1 MNHPNSVL
9 KFSLGLNG
17 MSFDL
22 DNQPIHLEQG
32 LVFINSKS
40 ISNGVIDELAI
51 EKMIYF
57 IEEIIESQPLRNL
70 NINGIAVTADTT
82 MTQLSELF
90 FSAKKQISRIEL
102 ENGFNSFI
110 ERLSYYT
117 NQVDPNQL
125 YIFTYFVFIREMMHH
140 LRVEQIQII
149 YEMIS
154 QPDNSS

>member
-1 MNHPNSVL
+1 
-9 KFSLGLNG
+9 
-17 MSFDL
+17 DL

-149 YEMIS
+149 
-154 QPDNSS
+154 

>member
-1 MNHPNSVL
+1 MNHPNSIL
-9 KFSLGLNG
+9 KFSLGLSSL
-17 MSFDL
+17 SFDV
-22 DNQPIHLEQG
+22 DSQHIHVEQG
-32 LVFINSKS
+32 LGFINSKS
-40 ISNGVIDELAI
+40 ISNSVIDELAI

-70 NINGIAVTADTT
+70 NINGVAVTADTA
-82 MTQLSELF
+82 MAQLSKLF

-102 ENGFNSFI
+102 EHGFNDFI

-149 YEMIS
+149 
-154 QPDNSS
+154 

>member
-1 MNHPNSVL
+1 MNHPNSIL
-9 KFSLGLNG
+9 KFSLDLNSL
-17 MSFDL
+17 SFDV
-22 DNQPIHLEQG
+22 DSQHIHLEQG
-32 LVFINSKS
+32 LGFINSKS

-70 NINGIAVTADTT
+70 NINGIAVTADTA
-82 MTQLSELF
+82 MAQLSKLF

-102 ENGFNSFI
+102 EHGFNDFI

-117 NQVDPNQL
+117 NQVAPDQL

-140 LRVEQIQII
+140 LRVEQIQIL
-149 YEMIS
+149 
-154 QPDNSS
+154 

>member
-102 ENGFNSFI
+102 ENGFNNFI

-149 YEMIS
+149 
-154 QPDNSS
+154 

>member
-1 MNHPNSVL
+1 
-9 KFSLGLNG
+9 LGLNG

-149 YEMIS
+149 
-154 QPDNSS
+154 

>member
-1 MNHPNSVL
+1 MNHSDSVL

-17 MSFDL
+17 LSFDL
-22 DNQPIHLEQG
+22 DNQSIHLEQG
-32 LVFINSKS
+32 LGFINSKS

-70 NINGIAVTADTT
+70 NINGLAVTADTT
-82 MTQLSELF
+82 MAQLRALF
-90 FSAKKQISRIEL
+90 FNAKKQISRTEL
-102 ENGFNSFI
+102 EHGFNDFI

-117 NQVDPNQL
+117 NQVAPDQL
-125 YIFTYFVFIREMMHH
+125 YIFTYFVFVREMMHH

-149 YEMIS
+149 
-154 QPDNSS
+154 

>member
-1 MNHPNSVL
+1 MNHPDSVL

-17 MSFDL
+17 LSFDV
-22 DNQPIHLEQG
+22 DSQHIHLEQG
-32 LVFINSKS
+32 LGFVNAKS
-40 ISNGVIDELAI
+40 IRYGVIDELAI

-70 NINGIAVTADTT
+70 NISGVAVTSDAA

-102 ENGFNSFI
+102 EHGFNSFI

-117 NQVDPNQL
+117 NQVSPDQL

-149 YEMIS
+149 
-154 QPDNSS
+154 

>member
-1 MNHPNSVL
+1 MNHPNSIL
-9 KFSLGLNG
+9 KFSLGLSSL
-17 MSFDL
+17 SFDV
-22 DNQPIHLEQG
+22 DSQHIHLEQG
-32 LVFINSKS
+32 LGFINSKS
-40 ISNGVIDELAI
+40 ISNSVIDELAI

-82 MTQLSELF
+82 MAQLSELF
-90 FSAKKQISRIEL
+90 FSAKKQISRTEL
-102 ENGFNSFI
+102 EHGFNDFI

-140 LRVEQIQII
+140 LRVEEIQIL
-149 YEMIS
+149 
-154 QPDNSS
+154 

>member
-1 MNHPNSVL
+1 MNHPDSVL

-17 MSFDL
+17 LSFDL
-22 DNQPIHLEQG
+22 DNPHIQLEQG
-32 LVFINSKS
+32 LGGIDSKS
-40 ISNGVIDELAI
+40 IGHGVIDELAI

-70 NINGIAVTADTT
+70 KISSVAVTSDAA

-102 ENGFNSFI
+102 EHGFNDFI

-117 NQVDPNQL
+117 NQVAPDQL
-125 YIFTYFVFIREMMHH
+125 YIFTYFVFVREMMHH
-140 LRVEQIQII
+140 LRVEEIQII
-149 YEMIS
+149 
-154 QPDNSS
+154 

>member
-1 MNHPNSVL
+1 MNHSDSVL

-17 MSFDL
+17 LSFDL
-22 DNQPIHLEQG
+22 DNQYIQLEQG
-32 LVFINSKS
+32 LGFINSKS

-57 IEEIIESQPLRNL
+57 IEEIIESQSLRNL
-70 NINGIAVTADTT
+70 NINGVAVTSDAA

-90 FSAKKQISRIEL
+90 LSAKKQISRIEL
-102 ENGFNSFI
+102 EHGFNSFI

-117 NQVDPNQL
+117 NQVAPDQL

-149 YEMIS
+149 
-154 QPDNSS
+154 

>member
-1 MNHPNSVL
+1 MTHSDSVL

-17 MSFDL
+17 LSFDI
-22 DNQPIHLEQG
+22 DNQHIQLEQG
-32 LVFINSKS
+32 LSFVNSKS
-40 ISNGVIDELAI
+40 INHGVIDELAL

-70 NINGIAVTADTT
+70 NISGVAFTSDTA

-102 ENGFNSFI
+102 EHGFNDFI

-117 NQVDPNQL
+117 NQVPPNQL
-125 YIFTYFVFIREMMHH
+125 YIFTYFVFVREMMHH

-149 YEMIS
+149 
-154 QPDNSS
+154 

>member
-1 MNHPNSVL
+1 MNHPNSIL
-9 KFSLGLNG
+9 KFSLDLNSL
-17 MSFDL
+17 SFDV
-22 DNQPIHLEQG
+22 DSQHIHLEQG
-32 LVFINSKS
+32 LGFINSKS

-82 MTQLSELF
+82 MAQLSELF

-102 ENGFNSFI
+102 EHGFNDFI

-117 NQVDPNQL
+117 NQVASDQL
-125 YIFTYFVFIREMMHH
+125 YVFTYFVFVREMMHH
-140 LRVEQIQII
+140 LRVEEIQII
-149 YEMIS
+149 
-154 QPDNSS
+154 

>member
-1 MNHPNSVL
+1 MNHPNSIL
-9 KFSLGLNG
+9 KFSLDLNSL
-17 MSFDL
+17 SFDV
-22 DNQPIHLEQG
+22 DSQHIHLEQG
-32 LVFINSKS
+32 LGFINSKS

-70 NINGIAVTADTT
+70 NINGIAVTADTA
-82 MTQLSELF
+82 MAQLSKLF

-102 ENGFNSFI
+102 EHGFNDFI

-149 YEMIS
+149 
-154 QPDNSS
+154 

>member
-1 MNHPNSVL
+1 MNHSDSVL

-17 MSFDL
+17 LSFDL
-22 DNQPIHLEQG
+22 DNQSIHLEQG
-32 LVFINSKS
+32 LGFINSKS

-70 NINGIAVTADTT
+70 NINGRAVTADTA
-82 MTQLSELF
+82 MAQLSELF
-90 FSAKKQISRIEL
+90 FSAKKQISRTEL
-102 ENGFNSFI
+102 EHGFNDFI

-117 NQVDPNQL
+117 NQVAPDQV
-125 YIFTYFVFIREMMHH
+125 YVFTYFVFVREMMHH

-149 YEMIS
+149 
-154 QPDNSS
+154 